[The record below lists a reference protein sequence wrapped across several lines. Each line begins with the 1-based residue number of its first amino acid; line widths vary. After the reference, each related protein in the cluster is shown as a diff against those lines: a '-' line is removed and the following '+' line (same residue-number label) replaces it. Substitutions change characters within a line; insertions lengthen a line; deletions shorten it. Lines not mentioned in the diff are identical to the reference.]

1 MALLV
6 GAAVHHRRGAD
17 NILIPMQNNHTAHSN
32 SAPAEELDLMIP
44 DMDSAE
50 TETSVQSVL
59 QRLPA
64 IQAVRI
70 IQRGAWIRYNPL
82 GISPDEICTAIRQSG
97 FRASIFQDSKTG
109 RTGVSSQ

>member
-1 MALLV
+1 M
-6 GAAVHHRRGAD
+6 R
-17 NILIPMQNNHTAHSN
+17 NQNTTHSS
-32 SAPAEELDLMIP
+32 SAPAEELDLMVH

-50 TETSVQSVL
+50 TETRVQGVL
-59 QRLPA
+59 QKLPA

-70 IQRGAWIRYNPL
+70 IQRGVWIRYNPL

>member
-1 MALLV
+1 
-6 GAAVHHRRGAD
+6 
-17 NILIPMQNNHTAHSN
+17 MQNNNATHSS

-59 QRLPA
+59 QRLPG

>member
-1 MALLV
+1 MAYCV
-6 GAAVHHRRGAD
+6 GAVMKPVTART
-17 NILIPMQNNHTAHSN
+17 NLISMQNNNSTHSHA
-32 SAPAEELDLMIP
+32 APAEELDLMVP

-59 QRLPA
+59 QKLPA

-70 IQRGAWIRYNPL
+70 IQRGVWIRYNPL

>member
-1 MALLV
+1 
-6 GAAVHHRRGAD
+6 
-17 NILIPMQNNHTAHSN
+17 MQNNNSTQSS
-32 SAPAEELDLMIP
+32 SAPNEELDLMIP

-59 QRLPA
+59 QRLPG